1 MKTFNYVRPETV
13 SDAVAA
19 AAAQE
24 MPSISPAAP
33 ICST

>member
-1 MKTFNYVRPETV
+1 MNKFEYIRPATV

-19 AAAQE
+19 AAEPA
-24 MPSISPAAP
+24 PPISRPAP